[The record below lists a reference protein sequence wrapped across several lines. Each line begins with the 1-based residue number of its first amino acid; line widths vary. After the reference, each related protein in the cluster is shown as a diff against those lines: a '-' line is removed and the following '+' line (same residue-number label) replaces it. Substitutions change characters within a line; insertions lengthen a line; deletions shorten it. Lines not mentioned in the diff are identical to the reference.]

1 MEFSASARDRLYRK
15 LEPLVGAEEADYLM
29 ASLPPGGW
37 DEVATTS
44 DVRELTATLR
54 GEMAELRS
62 DLKTDLAEIRSE
74 MVTRTEL
81 REQLQLHVDARIG
94 AISRT
99 WFFGTMAMQ
108 AATIGGIIAAIR
120 L

>member
-1 MEFSASARDRLYRK
+1 MEFSAIARDRLYRK

-37 DEVATTS
+37 DEVATKS
-44 DVRELTATLR
+44 DLR
-54 GEMAELRS
+54 ELRS
-62 DLKTDLAEIRSE
+62 ELKAEIAEFRAEMRSE

-81 REQLQLHVDARIG
+81 RDQLQLHVDARIG

-108 AATIGGIIAAIR
+108 AATIAGIIAAIR

>member
-1 MEFSASARDRLYRK
+1 MEFSAIARDRLYRK

-37 DEVATTS
+37 DEVATKS
-44 DVRELTATLR
+44 DLR
-54 GEMAELRS
+54 ELRS
-62 DLKTDLAEIRSE
+62 ELRTDLAEIRSE

-108 AATIGGIIAAIR
+108 AATIVGIIAAIR